1 MKIDINQTILIIIK
15 NKTTFL
21 LKRNIRNICL
31 PVNIKA
37 KVMMNKETNILN
49 NWQTQI
55 KLETIKIITSKMIEI
70 CVVFPNRIIKILDK
84 KKKNSNN
91 KIITSKVGKIK

>member
-31 PVNIKA
+31 LVNIKA

>member
-37 KVMMNKETNILN
+37 KVMMNKEINILN
-49 NWQTQI
+49 NW
-55 KLETIKIITSKMIEI
+55 
-70 CVVFPNRIIKILDK
+70 
-84 KKKNSNN
+84 
-91 KIITSKVGKIK
+91 